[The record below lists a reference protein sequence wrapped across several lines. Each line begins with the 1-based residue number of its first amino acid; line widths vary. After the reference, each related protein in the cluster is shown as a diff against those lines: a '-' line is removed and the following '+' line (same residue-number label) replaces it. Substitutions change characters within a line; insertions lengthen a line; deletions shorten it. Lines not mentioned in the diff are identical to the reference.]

1 MMPTTLAL
9 FLSARRI
16 DKWSGVDDQLATT
29 CLSTLNEGSG
39 DDDTTGS
46 PVMRRA
52 GNRSACKERDLA
64 GQEVEFGMERCS
76 RLRVVETMISD
87 GRCPP
92 LPMVTAGG

>member
-1 MMPTTLAL
+1 MPTTLAL

-16 DKWSGVDDQLATT
+16 DKSSGVDDQLATT

-46 PVMRRA
+46 PVMRQA
-52 GNRSACKERDLA
+52 GIAQPARSAIWLVRRSNSEWK
-64 GQEVEFGMERCS
+64 RCS

-87 GRCPP
+87 GRCAP